1 MKTRGSHWLC
11 AVLVSDRLCCN
22 LLWWLPLGTC
32 LARKE
37 HGAVWSC
44 SDGDDPT
51 ENNKAVVD
59 QPAVMANPLQKN
71 EFVLYKRDGI
81 TRAKEKPITAVQRS
95 NRNQTTTKQTTR
107 WLSFCPAPPSDQPA
121 LLKASDNVAL
131 LANERGDTASRHTLS
146 AALKHLIT
154 YISTKALREVLQPV
168 LANK

>member
-11 AVLVSDRLCCN
+11 AVLVSDRLCCD
-22 LLWWLPLGTC
+22 LLWWLPL
-32 LARKE
+32 ARCEE
-37 HGAVWSC
+37 HLKRLF
-44 SDGDDPT
+44 DGDDPT

-71 EFVLYKRDGI
+71 EFVLYKWDGI
-81 TRAKEKPITAVQRS
+81 TRAKEKPITAQRS
-95 NRNQTTTKQTTR
+95 KQR
-107 WLSFCPAPPSDQPA
+107 DGCPSALPPPSDQPA

-146 AALKHLIT
+146 AALKHLTT
-154 YISTKALREVLQPV
+154 YISTKALREGLQHV

>member
-1 MKTRGSHWLC
+1 MKTR
-11 AVLVSDRLCCN
+11 AVIGCVQFWFRIGCV
-22 LLWWLPLGTC
+22 GTC

-37 HGAVWSC
+37 HGAVRSC

-59 QPAVMANPLQKN
+59 QPVVMANPLQKN
-71 EFVLYKRDGI
+71 EFVLYKWDGI
-81 TRAKEKPITAVQRS
+81 TRAKEKPITAQRS
-95 NRNQTTTKQTTR
+95 KQR
-107 WLSFCPAPPSDQPA
+107 DGCPSALPPPSDQPA

-154 YISTKALREVLQPV
+154 YISTKALREGLQHV